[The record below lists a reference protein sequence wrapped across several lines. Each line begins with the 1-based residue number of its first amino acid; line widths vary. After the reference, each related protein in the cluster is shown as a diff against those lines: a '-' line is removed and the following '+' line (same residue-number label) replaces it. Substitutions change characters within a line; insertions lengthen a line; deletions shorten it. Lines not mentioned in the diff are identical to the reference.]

1 MKKVICNENH
11 FQNCCYDYRKG
22 ESMKEFGYEK
32 QYDVIVAGG
41 YPVLWL
47 PSRPAVW
54 ERMS

>member
-41 YPVLWL
+41 GDIQALTL
-47 PSRPAVW
+47 KLGI
-54 ERMS
+54 